1 MIKITDLKGLFNITQ
16 NPDHEDWLDI
26 SFKEDFLIP
35 DIDTDFSMKSVLRVE
50 MDNEYEEVFIEGA
63 YRNNIEY
70 DIHFGTII
78 VEDKERTLNMY
89 YSTIY
94 SINNGYLI
102 PAGEVH
108 SHIYMAIKNFNR
120 NNIKFGGFLIVDNDD
135 VVKSVDMA
143 IELPSNE
150 EYIRIKTNG

>member
-35 DIDTDFSMKSVLRVE
+35 DKDTDFSIKSVLKIE

-78 VEDKERTLNMY
+78 VEDKERILHMY
-89 YSTIY
+89 YS
-94 SINNGYLI
+94 SNDVINNGSFI

-108 SHIYMAIKNFNR
+108 THIYMAIKNSNK
-120 NNIKFGGFLIVDNDD
+120 NNIKFGDFLIIDNDELI
-135 VVKSVDMA
+135 KSIDMA